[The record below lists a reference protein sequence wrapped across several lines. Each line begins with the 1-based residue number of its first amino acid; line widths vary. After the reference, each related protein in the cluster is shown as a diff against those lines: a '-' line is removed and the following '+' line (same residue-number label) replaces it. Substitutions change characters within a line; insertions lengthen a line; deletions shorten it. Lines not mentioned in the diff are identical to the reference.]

1 MSDITATVSNGS
13 TVSASIASTSGT
25 TVQAVG
31 IQGLSATQTG
41 IAGIADVDLTT
52 NGVQQ
57 GSILVYQAATS
68 LWTSSTLLDSQNME
82 GGEF

>member
-1 MSDITATVSNGS
+1 MSDITASVSNGS

-31 IQGLSATQTG
+31 IQGLSASQTG
-41 IAGIADVDLTT
+41 IAGISDVDLIT
-52 NGVQQ
+52 NGVQH
-57 GSILVYQAATS
+57 GSILVYQATTS
-68 LWTSSTLLDSQNME
+68 LWTSSNLLDSQNME